1 MNKEEKSKH
10 LERVEWIRNQFQKD
24 NLLKMLFQ
32 KKMMVKQKNFQI
44 QKLSI
49 QIYLLLHKV
58 KLNWK
63 NFQLKSVSKGPQLLM
78 DIQKQKS
85 NLPMFLINLVKYKK
99 ILLYSS
105 IIKIIQIRL
114 RLKFLGNVLMF
125 PFMQKKTNII

>member
-105 IIKIIQIRL
+105 IIKIIQIQL

>member
-63 NFQLKSVSKGPQLLM
+63 NFQLKSVSKGPLLLM
-78 DIQKQKS
+78 DIQKQKF

-105 IIKIIQIRL
+105 IIKIIQIRF